1 MYLVGRS
8 KHVNHPGR
16 DVLCRSR
23 HSPVGRAESEQDPEI
38 RQIGIDDSFAPQPG
52 WLLGLKYSVAHQ
64 EQGDEQRSSERG
76 QEELAMGGDEE
87 SRAGGKES
95 PADVVGD
102 WGQ

>member
-38 RQIGIDDSFAPQPG
+38 RQIGIDDSLAPKSS
-52 WLLGLKYSVAHQ
+52 WLLGLKDSIAHQ
-64 EQGDEQRSSERG
+64 EQGYEERSSERG
-76 QEELAMGGDEE
+76 KEELAMGGDEE
-87 SRAGGKES
+87 TRTGGEES
-95 PADVVGD
+95 SADIVGD
-102 WGQ
+102 